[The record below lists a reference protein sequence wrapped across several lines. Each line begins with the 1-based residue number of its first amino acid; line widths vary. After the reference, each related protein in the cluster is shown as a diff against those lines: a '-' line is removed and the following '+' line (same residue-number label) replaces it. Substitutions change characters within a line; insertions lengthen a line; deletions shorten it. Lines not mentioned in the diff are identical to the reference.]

1 MIVSPPP
8 ACKAP
13 RAGLQQSVTGIP
25 VNRWD
30 DRARRGNPLVEAA
43 IRQPLLAPAEEQELA
58 RRAEAGDEEALH
70 RLVTSHLRLV
80 IAIAR
85 RYRGWGLPMNELIQQ
100 GALGLVRAVRRF
112 DPERGVRLSTYAMW
126 SIRSAIQ
133 EHVLHSWSMVRL
145 GTGTA
150 QKMLALRLRR
160 IVEEV
165 IPGDGE
171 TADRS
176 IARLAE
182 RFNATAAEVARLA
195 RRMTGRDR
203 SLDQPARTGAAPID
217 QLVCAQATP
226 EQALAEAGERRL
238 LADALHRAI
247 AGLTP
252 REQVVIRK
260 RYFEDVRQT
269 FEAIERELGV
279 SKDRAR
285 QLEAR
290 ALAKLQAMISPV
302 TARLSR

>member
-269 FEAIERELGV
+269 FEAIGRELGV

>member
-1 MIVSPPP
+1 M
-8 ACKAP
+8 
-13 RAGLQQSVTGIP
+13 
-25 VNRWD
+25 NRWD

-43 IRQPLLAPAEEQELA
+43 IRQPLLAPAEERELA

-126 SIRSAIQ
+126 SIRSDIQ

-145 GTGTA
+145 GTSTA

-160 IVEEV
+160 IAGEA
-165 IPGDGE
+165 ISSDGE
-171 TADRS
+171 AADRS
-176 IARLAE
+176 VARLAE

-203 SLDQPARTGAAPID
+203 SLDQPVAAGVASID
-217 QLVCAQATP
+217 ELPCPQATP

-238 LADALHRAI
+238 LANALHQAI
-247 AGLTP
+247 AALTP
-252 REQVVIRK
+252 REQAVIRK
-260 RYFEDVRQT
+260 RYFEDARQT
-269 FEAIERELGV
+269 FEAIGRELGV

-302 TARLSR
+302 AARLSR

>member
-217 QLVCAQATP
+217 QLVCTQATP

-269 FEAIERELGV
+269 FEAIGRELGV

>member
-1 MIVSPPP
+1 MIVPLPPD
-8 ACKAP
+8 CKVP
-13 RAGLQQSVTGIP
+13 WAGSKKRDGVA
-25 VNRWD
+25 VSRWD
-30 DRARRGNPLVEAA
+30 DRPRRSNPLIEAA
-43 IRQPLLAPAEEQELA
+43 IHQPLLAPAEEKELA
-58 RRAEAGDEEALH
+58 RRAEAGDEEALR
-70 RLVTSHLRLV
+70 RLVTSHLRFV

-100 GALGLVRAVRRF
+100 GALGLVQAVRRF

-145 GTGTA
+145 GTSTA

-160 IVEEV
+160 IAEEV
-165 IPGDGE
+165 AQGDGE
-171 TADRS
+171 TTDPR

-182 RFNATAAEVARLA
+182 RFNATASEVARLA

-203 SLDQPARTGAAPID
+203 SLDQQACAGPAAID
-217 QLVCAQATP
+217 RLACPQATP
-226 EQALAEAGERRL
+226 EQALAEADDHRL
-238 LADALHRAI
+238 LASTLGAAI
-247 AGLTP
+247 AALTP

-260 RYFEDVRQT
+260 RYFEDVKQT
-269 FEAIERELGV
+269 FEAIGRELGV

-285 QLEAR
+285 QLEVR

-302 TARLSR
+302 AAGLFQ